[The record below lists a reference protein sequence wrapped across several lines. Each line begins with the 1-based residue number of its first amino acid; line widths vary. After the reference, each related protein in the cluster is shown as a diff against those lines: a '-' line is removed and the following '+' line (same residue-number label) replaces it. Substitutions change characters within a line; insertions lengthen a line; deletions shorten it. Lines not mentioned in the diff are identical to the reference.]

1 VVKPSGFS
9 GGFGPG
15 FGVGR
20 YHYGFAQYQW
30 ITEGGISFWRLP
42 SSVVGAVDLRPIPNQ
57 ATPITPGGFAFVASL
72 QPVDVLVSRS
82 LHFADEDVTGG
93 MQDAWEAETGYRPQG
108 AKLVDLLFDQLTN
121 GSDPDGVTGPKPLM
135 AGVDQML
142 RLFVGGHSE
151 VKRQRFSVL
160 ENTPHADRVRT
171 LLQRDYERYHA
182 QDSDHA
188 RRVLDFWCEKYRL
201 DKQDKSQWQ
210 RLIPQRLRAGHRG
223 LLPHSTTIT
232 ESFNT
237 GNGGTLGPDLT
248 WGEFTND
255 FAGNASTSTSSFD
268 IAGNTAQAAAI
279 GVLCLARAESD
290 LSGDDHYAQGVLADI
305 ETDANYQLGPACRFE
320 VGTGDN
326 SLYFA
331 RALQVNDT
339 LALSKLVNG
348 TLTDMGTPISQ
359 APANTATVKVS
370 ADGSTIKSYY
380 NGAEKQSET
389 DTSITGNLRC
399 GIFGFTSGAK
409 IDTFEAADIAA
420 GSSVSPDLLHSNL
433 LRSHLLT
440 GLAR

>member
-1 VVKPSGFS
+1 
-9 GGFGPG
+9 
-15 FGVGR
+15 
-20 YHYGFAQYQW
+20 
-30 ITEGGISFWRLP
+30 
-42 SSVVGAVDLRPIPNQ
+42 
-57 ATPITPGGFAFVASL
+57 
-72 QPVDVLVSRS
+72 
-82 LHFADEDVTGG
+82 
-93 MQDAWEAETGYRPQG
+93 
-108 AKLVDLLFDQLTN
+108 
-121 GSDPDGVTGPKPLM
+121 
-135 AGVDQML
+135 
-142 RLFVGGHSE
+142 
-151 VKRQRFSVL
+151 
-160 ENTPHADRVRT
+160 
-171 LLQRDYERYHA
+171 
-182 QDSDHA
+182 
-188 RRVLDFWCEKYRL
+188 
-201 DKQDKSQWQ
+201 
-210 RLIPQRLRAGHRG
+210 
-223 LLPHSTTIT
+223 
-232 ESFNT
+232 
-237 GNGGTLGPDLT
+237 LGPDLT

-348 TLTDMGTPISQ
+348 TLSDIGTPISQ